1 MYIQYIMFTKIKYFF
16 KIKLSKLNLYF
27 LPNIDISIYLLYDVN
42 KYRNLCIYIT
52 IIFFITRKKF
62 YILYLIFHFLIC
74 KL

>member
-42 KYRNLCIYIT
+42 KYRNYMM
-52 IIFFITRKKF
+52 
-62 YILYLIFHFLIC
+62 
-74 KL
+74 

>member
-42 KYRNLCIYIT
+42 KYRNLYIYIT
-52 IIFFITRKKF
+52 IIFFITKKKF
-62 YILYLIFHFLIC
+62 YILYFIF
-74 KL
+74 